1 MNTPVRWSS
10 KDLELL
16 PEKNVTYEIVDGELF
31 VAKQP
36 HWHHQMACTQIL
48 TQLHSWS
55 RQTGQGAAVVAP
67 GVIFDDENDV
77 APDVVWVSR
86 QRLDALLGDDG
97 HLHGA
102 PELVV
107 EVLSPGATNERR
119 DRVAKLKLY
128 GLRGVQEYWL
138 ADWRVRTVE
147 VHRRQEGTLQLVG
160 VFLAQ
165 DDLSSPLLPG
175 FRVKVSECFPSPLGR
190 DADA

>member
-1 MNTPVRWSS
+1 MNIPVRWSS
-10 KDLELL
+10 QDLELL

-36 HWHHQMACTQIL
+36 PWHHQLTCTQIL
-48 TQLHSWS
+48 AQLHAWS
-55 RQTGQGAAVVAP
+55 RQTGQGAAAVAP

-107 EVLSPGATNERR
+107 EVLSPGATTERR

-147 VHRRQEGTLQLVG
+147 VHRRQEGTRQLVG

-175 FRVKVSECFPSPLGR
+175 FRVKGSECFPSPRGR